1 MANSQRDAAK
11 ERFWRGVVQR
21 HAGSGLG
28 VRAFCR
34 QERLAESAFYAW
46 RRTITERDVAARPR
60 SAAAR
65 PSNTPAFLPAVVTD
79 GLWPESGVVV
89 ELAGGRV
96 MRVQAP
102 VSPQWLA
109 ELVHALEA
117 QGSR

>member
-1 MANSQRDAAK
+1 MANVRRDMAK

-21 HAGSGLG
+21 QAGSGLG

-34 QERLAESAFYAW
+34 QQGLTESAFYAW
-46 RRTITERDVAARPR
+46 RRTITERDVTARPR
-60 SAAAR
+60 SAAVR
-65 PSNTPAFLPAVVTD
+65 PSNAPAFLPAVVTD
-79 GLWPESGVVV
+79 GPRPASGIAI

-96 MRVQAP
+96 MRVQPP
-102 VSPQWLA
+102 VSARWLA

>member
-1 MANSQRDAAK
+1 MANCQRDAAK
-11 ERFWRGVVQR
+11 ERFWRGVVRR
-21 HAGSGLG
+21 HAACGLG

-46 RRTITERDVAARPR
+46 RRTIAQRDFASRPR
-60 SAAAR
+60 AAAAGL
-65 PSNTPAFLPAVVTD
+65 SNAPAFVPAILTE
-79 GLWPESGVVV
+79 GPRPEPGIVV

-96 MRVQAP
+96 LRVPAP

-109 ELVHALEA
+109 VLVHALEA